1 MRVRDDGRGCWGRA
15 DMYAPSLFYFIFL
28 FYQVRT
34 ELILFYFFYFI
45 KYAPSLFFFLFCF
58 IKHAPSLF
66 YFIFFYFIS
75 THRAYFILFFP
86 RGSTAATLETS
97 LDRGRAGRTAGRTRA
112 IVRLFRLFRLPSVS
126 AAQIL
131 SLSTSAPAAMR
142 AASTAPAPS
151 PLRTEKRCRGRGR
164 RGARSIGIRMSPR
177 ASGPV
182 PRVRAIVQHRKP
194 CAARTAVSAGRR
206 SVRSPGLNRTPH
218 GQPAGSYVGAAVR
231 THGARNSALPEDR
244 TYPPVQPSRAHP
256 ACGQRRRKSA
266 EHRGVRLSGATARRS
281 DEVQA

>member
-1 MRVRDDGRGCWGRA
+1 
-15 DMYAPSLFYFIFL
+15 MYAPSLFYFIFL

-45 KYAPSLFFFLFCF
+45 KYAPSLF
-58 IKHAPSLF
+58 
-66 YFIFFYFIS
+66 YFIFFVLSS
-75 THRAYFILFFP
+75 THRAYFILFFSILSSTHQAYFILFFP